1 MNTNKIT
8 TIAMA
13 LVGVVGSVVI
23 AVGFVQNDAAM
34 RDVGIVLHLIALA
47 NK

>member
-8 TIAMA
+8 IMA

-23 AVGFVQNDAAM
+23 TVGFAQNDAAM
-34 RDVGIVLHLIALA
+34 RDVGIVLYLITLA